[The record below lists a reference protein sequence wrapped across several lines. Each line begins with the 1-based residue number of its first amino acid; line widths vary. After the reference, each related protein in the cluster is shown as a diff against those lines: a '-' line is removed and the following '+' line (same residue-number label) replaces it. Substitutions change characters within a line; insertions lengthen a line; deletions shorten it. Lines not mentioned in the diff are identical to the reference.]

1 MDINPPQQ
9 NFRPPLPSSSPS
21 SPGSSLGDM
30 WKQFQKSKI
39 FPVASI
45 ILVAVIILGLGFA
58 VVGLINRLSPEKD
71 KFAPVKGPEN
81 VAYTV
86 AGGAELKLDVLKVEY
101 RDTYNDQKP
110 IAPGR
115 KFVVV
120 SFEILNV
127 GKGPSGPFTNADM
140 RLITPDGSIMPPAGW
155 SSEFLNYGVG
165 AGATKKGEVIF
176 DIDER
181 NSQQALAGYTIAFGQ
196 NPGSRA
202 MYQLT
207 PQ

>member
-1 MDINPPQQ
+1 MDIIPPQQ
-9 NFRPPLPSSSPS
+9 NSPAPSQKSNEF
-21 SPGSSLGDM
+21 SLQDM
-30 WKQFQKSKI
+30 WEKFRKSPV

-45 ILVAVIILGLGFA
+45 VLVAVLILGLGFA
-58 VVGLINRLSPEKD
+58 VVGLINRFNPQAE

-81 VAYTV
+81 VSYAVT
-86 AGGAELKLDVLKVEY
+86 GGAELKLNVLKVEY
-101 RDTYNDQKP
+101 RDTYNSQTP
-110 IAPGR
+110 LAPGR

-120 SFEILNV
+120 NFEIRNT
-127 GKGPSGPFTNADM
+127 GKGSSGPFTNADM

-155 SSEFLNYGVG
+155 SPEFLNYGVG

-181 NSQQALAGYTIAFGQ
+181 NAKLPLVGYQIAFGQ

-202 MYQLT
+202 MYGLT